1 MESIGIFLNSQPF
14 IALFLVI
21 GLGYAVGQIKIGGLS
36 LGIGAVLFVGLGV
49 GAIAPKA
56 APPGLLGTVGLVL
69 FLYGIGIQYGRDFFK
84 GLMSPL
90 GIKAN
95 LLATFAVLAGCAAAI
110 AMARFMGF
118 GADSLLHTA
127 KILRLSEDLPVIV
140 EFVDTP
146 ERMAEFLPVVQAM
159 VVKGTLVLQ
168 EARGAM
174 HPPPHRPDETD

>member
-1 MESIGIFLNSQPF
+1 MSTLGPVQVLRIFCGEATRHDGLPLYE
-14 IALFLVI
+14 ALV
-21 GLGYAVGQIKIGGLS
+21 
-36 LGIGAVLFVGLGV
+36 
-49 GAIAPKA
+49 KA
-56 APPGLLGTVGLVL
+56 ARVRGMAGATVVRG
-69 FLYGIGIQYGRDFFK
+69 
-84 GLMSPL
+84 
-90 GIKAN
+90 
-95 LLATFAVLAGCAAAI
+95 
-110 AMARFMGF
+110 FMGF